1 MKEIVK
7 RSIEEL
13 NDLLPK
19 EKKLVIENSTPLVGE
34 KSNLES
40 IDLVNLFVS
49 LEKNLKERKKLDLTF
64 DEIIAK
70 DVPEGYKYK
79 IVNKDEVPTDRSFR
93 DAWTVADSDLTDG
106 VGISTTAL
114 P

>member
-1 MKEIVK
+1 M
-7 RSIEEL
+7 
-13 NDLLPK
+13 
-19 EKKLVIENSTPLVGE
+19 G
-34 KSNLES
+34 NLDVTVPSLGES
-40 IDLVNLFVS
+40 ITEAV
-49 LEKNLKERKKLDLTF
+49 
-64 DEIIAK
+64 IAK
-70 DVPEGYKYK
+70 WLKKEGE

>member
-1 MKEIVK
+1 MAHSDKKVIFK
-7 RSIEEL
+7 RPDGTIAILMPVDSF
-13 NDLLPK
+13 
-19 EKKLVIENSTPLVGE
+19 PLT
-34 KSNLES
+34 L
-40 IDLVNLFVS
+40 
-49 LEKNLKERKKLDLTF
+49 

-70 DVPEGYKYK
+70 DVPNGYKYK
-79 IVNKDEVPTDRSFR
+79 IINKDEVPTDRSFR

>member
-1 MKEIVK
+1 MAHSDKKIIFK
-7 RSIEEL
+7 RPDGTIAILMPVDSC
-13 NDLLPK
+13 P
-19 EKKLVIENSTPLVGE
+19 
-34 KSNLES
+34 
-40 IDLVNLFVS
+40 
-49 LEKNLKERKKLDLTF
+49 LTF

-70 DVPEGYKYK
+70 DVPKGYKYK

>member
-1 MKEIVK
+1 MPVD
-7 RSIEEL
+7 SC
-13 NDLLPK
+13 P
-19 EKKLVIENSTPLVGE
+19 
-34 KSNLES
+34 
-40 IDLVNLFVS
+40 
-49 LEKNLKERKKLDLTF
+49 LTF

-70 DVPEGYKYK
+70 DVPKGYKYK

-114 P
+114 PYELSNGNNYYNRYGKSQRNS